1 MSPSSSISAAAEE
14 LAAPQAPA
22 AGTATAERGKRV
34 VAAGPAIVVRGVGK
48 CYEIYARPLDRL
60 KQTLYRGRRRF
71 YREFWALQDA
81 SLEIE
86 AGEAIGIV
94 GRNGS
99 GKSTLLQI
107 IAGTLRPSTGD
118 VTVRGRVHALLELG
132 SGFNPEFTGR
142 ENVYLNGAVLGL
154 SRRQI
159 DAKFDEIAA
168 FADIGEFLDQPIKTY
183 STGMVVR
190 LAFAVQVQLEPNIL
204 IVDEAL
210 SVGDMAFQQ
219 KCMSCVRR
227 LLDNGTTFLFVSHDP
242 YAIRTLCRR
251 ALWLDRGRVAGLG
264 SANEVT
270 EAYLSDLRV
279 GLNARA
285 LQEWSGPAVSPEVL
299 TPLEEAA
306 QTLDGGQAA
315 RLRSVRLL
323 NELGQATEALRLGE
337 RFTVECELEADVDLV
352 HVSVGF
358 VLKDRLGVELT
369 GESVFNSCRRGFT
382 IQKGQTRTV
391 RFTGVNILRP
401 GPYAIGAYV
410 HCVSKWDRSDSLLL
424 YADETA
430 LSFHTLSDPSQPV
443 WFQFRQPF
451 EVSIR

>member
-1 MSPSSSISAAAEE
+1 VGQFSAGHA
-14 LAAPQAPA
+14 APA
-22 AGTATAERGKRV
+22 ATPEPAAPAPEPTVPA
-34 VAAGPAIVVRGVGK
+34 AAGESAAPAITVRGVGK
-48 CYEIYARPLDRL
+48 CYEIYARPIDRL
-60 KQTLYRGRRRF
+60 KQTLYRGRRKF
-71 YREFWALQDA
+71 YREFWALHDISFEVA
-81 SLEIE
+81 P
-86 AGEAIGIV
+86 GESIGII

-107 IAGTLRPSTGD
+107 IAGTLRPNTGE

-154 SRRQI
+154 SRREI

-190 LAFAVQVQLEPNIL
+190 LAFAVQVQLKPDIL

-227 LLDNGTTFLFVSHDP
+227 LLENGTTFLFVSHDP

-264 SANEVT
+264 PANEVT

-279 GLNARA
+279 GLNAQA
-285 LQEWSGPAVSPEVL
+285 LQEWGGPAVSAEAL
-299 TPLEEAA
+299 TPMEEAA

-358 VLKDRLGVELT
+358 VIKDRLGVELT
-369 GESVFNSCRRGFT
+369 GESIFNSCRRGLT
-382 IQKGQTRTV
+382 VQKGQIRTI
-391 RFTGVNILRP
+391 RFSGVNILRP
-401 GPYAIGAYV
+401 GPYAVGAYV
-410 HCVSKWDRSDSLLL
+410 HCVSKWDRSDSILL
-424 YADETA
+424 YADESA
-430 LSFHTLSDPSQPV
+430 LTFHTLADPNQPV

-451 EVSIR
+451 EVSVR